1 MALTL
6 CVVSTLNS
14 PKMGELVK
22 LVFLAELSP
31 DGYLPMANR
40 RTVGFAHGRSPYC
53 GLKSEEFG
61 SSGDRSGERK
71 RGKERLF

>member
-40 RTVGFAHGRSPYC
+40 RTVGFAHGGSPYC
-53 GLKSEEFG
+53 GLK
-61 SSGDRSGERK
+61 SGDRSGERK